1 MRDYLIQRLLL
12 VFPTLLGILTI
23 NFIIV
28 QFVPG
33 GPVEQTIAQLTMPSL
48 QSSSRVANQVDNLYG
63 DSDSNTQV
71 YSISQSMEE
80 KIKKLYGFD
89 KPLWQ
94 RYLTMLWSYAQFDL
108 GKSYYRD
115 ANVIDIIIEKLP
127 VSMSLGIWSTLIVY
141 AIALPLGIRKATHH
155 TRIFDRAS
163 SFLLLIGSATP
174 TFLFA
179 ILMIIFFAG
188 GDFLTIFPLRGL
200 VSDNFY
206 SLPWYA
212 QILDYFWHL
221 ILPVSAISIGSISTL
236 CFLVKHSFLDEM
248 QKAYVLNARS
258 RGIGENNI
266 LYQHIFRNALLIVIA
281 SIPATIIEMFFT
293 GSLLIEVIFSLD
305 GLGLLGYEAIISRDY
320 PVVFGSLYLFTLLG
334 LVINI
339 ICDLCYY
346 LVDKRIHFQGNL

>member
-1 MRDYLIQRLLL
+1 MGKKKYLI
-12 VFPTLLGILTI
+12 T
-23 NFIIV
+23 
-28 QFVPG
+28 
-33 GPVEQTIAQLTMPSL
+33 SK
-48 QSSSRVANQVDNLYG
+48 
-63 DSDSNTQV
+63 
-71 YSISQSMEE
+71 E

>member
-48 QSSSRVANQVDNLYG
+48 QSSSRVANQVDNLYS

-71 YSISQSMEE
+71 YNISQSMEE